1 MDNTKVLGL
10 PAEQGRW
17 LLVPLGII
25 VLLCLGTAYS
35 WTIFRTSVQET
46 LQTSATDS
54 LLPFTVLLVVFSIL
68 MPLTGFYIE
77 RFGPRRTIALGA
89 IIMGIGYIASGFASN
104 IASLVLT
111 YGVVAG
117 AGVGVVYGVPLAV
130 VAKWFPDKKGLAVG
144 TTVIGF
150 GLSPLITA
158 PLANHLIKA
167 NAPEGW
173 RDTLV
178 TFGIAFTILMLLIAL
193 TMKYPPQGWLP
204 RGWTAPLASSRVS
217 SSGVPMLQSRSF
229 YGLWLCFVIGT
240 FVGLA
245 AIGTARQVAKEII
258 QIESAD
264 FTAFTVSLFAIF
276 NGLGRP
282 FFGWFADRFT
292 PRLGAIICYVLLI
305 IASILMWSAGPGAV
319 SLYLAAFCMITFAF
333 GGWLALAPTATLIF
347 FRPEDYA
354 KNYGIVFTAFGMG
367 ALLGTLTAGRI
378 RDLFGSYQL
387 FFGVTLVLAAVGI
400 VLAVFLLKR
409 SPTTALGAEL
419 ET

>member
-1 MDNTKVLGL
+1 
-10 PAEQGRW
+10 
-17 LLVPLGII
+17 
-25 VLLCLGTAYS
+25 
-35 WTIFRTSVQET
+35 
-46 LQTSATDS
+46 
-54 LLPFTVLLVVFSIL
+54 VFSIL

-77 RFGPRRTIALGA
+77 RFGPRRVIAFGA
-89 IIMGIGYIASGFASN
+89 VIMGLGYIASGFASN
-104 IASLVLT
+104 ITMLVLT
-111 YGVVAG
+111 YGIIAG
-117 AGVGVVYGVPLAV
+117 AGVGIVYGVLLAV

-144 TTVIGF
+144 TTVVGF

-158 PLANHLIKA
+158 PLANHLIKT

-178 TFGIAFTILMLLIAL
+178 TFGIAFTIIMLLAAL
-193 TMKYPPQGWLP
+193 LMQYPPQGRLP
-204 RGWTAPLASSRVS
+204 RGWTPPVTPSRVS

-264 FTAFTVSLFAIF
+264 FTAFTVSLFAVF

-292 PRLGAIICYVLLI
+292 PRLGAIVCYVLLI
-305 IASILMWSAGPGAV
+305 IASILMWSAGPGTV
-319 SLYLAAFCMITFAF
+319 SLYLVAFCMITFAF

-387 FFGVTLVLAAVGI
+387 FFGVTLALAAIGV
-400 VLAVFLLKR
+400 VLAVFLMKR
-409 SPTTALGAEL
+409 LPSTAVAAEL
-419 ET
+419 ES